1 MDAEQIKTLSEKTK
15 NYKPDKN
22 RYHGVR
28 YRRAGASG
36 LKLSE
41 ISFGLWHNF
50 GSVDRYENMRDMVFT
65 AFDAGITVFDIANN
79 YGPEPWS
86 AECNFGS
93 ILKNDLAS
101 YRDEMVITTKAGFYG
116 WDGPYGDGGSRKYLV
131 ASLDRSL
138 KNLGLDY
145 VDIFYHHRPDP
156 ETPLEETCLALKRI
170 VDSGKALYIGISNY
184 FSEGMRAA
192 VNILSELRV
201 PVVLDQVRYSMLD
214 RRIETDG
221 LLAAAKEAGVGLTI
235 YSPLEQGLLTDRYA
249 QGITLRQLLRH
260 ANPHLLAMSQGRYAM
275 VWLPAIN
282 ADKETTEKDDAKE
295 SPPPPLVPTIVDND
309 QARALRPVSN
319 LSGGE
324 RFQVSLALALGLSE
338 MSGAK
343 VRVDTLFLDEGF
355 GTLDSKT
362 LEAALD
368 TLTRIQRDG
377 KLIGIISHVAAL
389 GDRIRAK
396 IHVTKRG
403 GGRSMIDGP
412 GVTALGDSAKT

>member
-1 MDAEQIKTLSEKTK
+1 MDAEQMKALSEKTK

-22 RYHGVR
+22 RYHSMR
-28 YRRAGASG
+28 YRKAGASG

-50 GSVDRYENMRDMVFT
+50 GSVDCYENMRDMVFT

-192 VNILSELRV
+192 VNILAELRV

-249 QGITLRQLLRH
+249 QGIPEDSR
-260 ANPHLLAMSQGRYAM
+260 MSRGAF
-275 VWLPAIN
+275 LKKSALG
-282 ADKETTEKDDAKE
+282 ETTAKK
-295 SPPPPLVPTIVDND
+295 I
-309 QARALRPVSN
+309 AALREIAARRGQTLAQMALSWVMKEDVISSVIIGASRSSQITEN
-319 LSGGE
+319 LS
-324 RFQVSLALALGLSE
+324 
-338 MSGAK
+338 
-343 VRVDTLFLDEGF
+343 
-355 GTLDSKT
+355 
-362 LEAALD
+362 LD
-368 TLTRIQRDG
+368 TRFSAEELTRID
-377 KLIGIISHVAAL
+377 KICLDAAE
-389 GDRIRAK
+389 
-396 IHVTKRG
+396 
-403 GGRSMIDGP
+403 
-412 GVTALGDSAKT
+412 

>member
-1 MDAEQIKTLSEKTK
+1 MDAEQIKALSEKNK

-28 YRRAGASG
+28 YRKAGASG

-50 GSVDRYENMRDMVFT
+50 GSVDCYENMRDMVFT

-93 ILKNDLAS
+93 ILKNDLVS

-116 WDGPYGDGGSRKYLV
+116 WDGPYGDGGSRKYLI

-192 VNILSELRV
+192 VNLLTELRV

-249 QGITLRQLLRH
+249 QGIPEDSR
-260 ANPHLLAMSQGRYAM
+260 MGRGAF
-275 VWLPAIN
+275 LKKSALG
-282 ADKETTEKDDAKE
+282 ETTAKK
-295 SPPPPLVPTIVDND
+295 I
-309 QARALRPVSN
+309 AALREIAARRGQTLAQMALSWVMKEDVISSVIIGASRSSQITEN
-319 LSGGE
+319 LSLDT
-324 RFQVSLALALGLSE
+324 RFSAEELSRID
-338 MSGAK
+338 K
-343 VRVDTLFLDEGF
+343 IC
-355 GTLDSKT
+355 LDSDK
-362 LEAALD
+362 
-368 TLTRIQRDG
+368 
-377 KLIGIISHVAAL
+377 
-389 GDRIRAK
+389 
-396 IHVTKRG
+396 
-403 GGRSMIDGP
+403 
-412 GVTALGDSAKT
+412 

>member
-1 MDAEQIKTLSEKTK
+1 MYADNDMKKTR
-15 NYKPDKN
+15 YN
-22 RYHGVR
+22 RMR
-28 YRRAGASG
+28 YRKAGASG

-192 VNILSELRV
+192 VNILTELRV

-249 QGITLRQLLRH
+249 QGIPEDSR
-260 ANPHLLAMSQGRYAM
+260 MSRGAF
-275 VWLPAIN
+275 LKKSALGEI
-282 ADKETTEKDDAKE
+282 TAKK
-295 SPPPPLVPTIVDND
+295 I
-309 QARALRPVSN
+309 AALREIAARRGQTLAQMALSWVMKEDVISSVIIGASRSSQITEN
-319 LSGGE
+319 LS
-324 RFQVSLALALGLSE
+324 
-338 MSGAK
+338 
-343 VRVDTLFLDEGF
+343 
-355 GTLDSKT
+355 
-362 LEAALD
+362 LD
-368 TLTRIQRDG
+368 TRFSAEELTRID
-377 KLIGIISHVAAL
+377 KICLDAAE
-389 GDRIRAK
+389 
-396 IHVTKRG
+396 
-403 GGRSMIDGP
+403 
-412 GVTALGDSAKT
+412 

>member
-1 MDAEQIKTLSEKTK
+1 MRFVNKIFLRSVQGNCLPLLKKRTADEKKIYKKRNMPYNKKKKRGINMDAEQIKALSEKNK

-22 RYHGVR
+22 RYNRMR
-28 YRRAGASG
+28 YRKAGASG

-249 QGITLRQLLRH
+249 QGIPEDSR
-260 ANPHLLAMSQGRYAM
+260 MSRGAF
-275 VWLPAIN
+275 LKKSALG
-282 ADKETTEKDDAKE
+282 ETTAKK
-295 SPPPPLVPTIVDND
+295 I
-309 QARALRPVSN
+309 AALREIAARRGQTLAQMALSWVMKEDVISSVIIGASRSSQITEN
-319 LSGGE
+319 LS
-324 RFQVSLALALGLSE
+324 
-338 MSGAK
+338 
-343 VRVDTLFLDEGF
+343 
-355 GTLDSKT
+355 
-362 LEAALD
+362 LD
-368 TLTRIQRDG
+368 TRFSAEELTRID
-377 KLIGIISHVAAL
+377 KICLDAAE
-389 GDRIRAK
+389 
-396 IHVTKRG
+396 
-403 GGRSMIDGP
+403 
-412 GVTALGDSAKT
+412 